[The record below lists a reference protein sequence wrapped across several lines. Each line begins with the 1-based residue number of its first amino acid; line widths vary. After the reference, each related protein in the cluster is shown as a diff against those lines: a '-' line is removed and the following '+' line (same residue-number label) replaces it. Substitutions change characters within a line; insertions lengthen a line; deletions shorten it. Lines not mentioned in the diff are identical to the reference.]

1 MKALVINSSPHMDK
15 GNTTLILTPF
25 IAGMKEAG
33 ADVEIFYTKKLKIE
47 PCDGCFTCWLKTP
60 GICVHKDDMAI
71 ILPKLEAEILVFA
84 TPLYVDGMTGPMKTF
99 MDRSV
104 PLLQPFFELRN
115 GHYRHPVRDNIKGGG
130 KVVLIASCGFWEMD
144 NFEPLVQHFEAYCRN
159 ANREFAGAL
168 FRPHGGSLAPMI
180 RAGLAFDIIEAA
192 KEAGRQVV
200 KAGKISEIT
209 LKTIS
214 RELMP
219 THKYFE
225 QVNRSFKLAL
235 DANAKNKLL

>member
-1 MKALVINSSPHMDK
+1 MDK
-15 GNTTLILTPF
+15 GNTALILTPF
-25 IAGMKEAG
+25 IEGMKEAG
-33 ADVEIFYTKKLKIE
+33 AEVEIFYTKKLKIE

-60 GICVHKDDMAI
+60 GVCVHKDDMAI

-99 MDRSV
+99 LDRSV

-115 GHYRHPVRDNIKGGG
+115 GHYRHPVRENVKSGGT
-130 KVVLIASCGFWEMD
+130 VVLIANGGFWEMD
-144 NFEPLVQHFEAYCRN
+144 NFEPLVQHFGAYCRN

-168 FRPHGGSLAPMI
+168 LRPHGGSLAPMI
-180 RAGLAFDIIEAA
+180 RAGLALDIIEAA
-192 KEAGRQVV
+192 KEAGQQLV
-200 KAGKISEIT
+200 KAGKISEKT
-209 LKTIS
+209 LKTIG

-235 DANAKNKLL
+235 DANAKKKLS